1 MGCAAPLGYEVG
13 VSVSGGGEVGFQE
26 RKSAKVRGVEY
37 SGGGQKE
44 GE

>member
-1 MGCAAPLGYEVG
+1 MCGPLGYAVG
-13 VSVSGGGEVGFQE
+13 VSVSEGGEVGFQE
-26 RKSAKVRGVEY
+26 RKVQGERVEY